1 MALEEEE
8 ALELPLLSDTEAALA
23 CVLGECPRGALLADG
38 TVPCALWHA
47 VYAVIHLP
55 TNVDVELE
63 RLCHANAIRVLKLPA
78 HGDER
83 LVLRA
88 EDYERA
94 LRSSDQEGANAF
106 ADALRHCTG
115 TTCQRDELL
124 AAMHSASGAGI
135 GRCEAWLGSLQAS
148 GWLVPARQAVA
159 AGPSEAPASEGA
171 RSADLWLW
179 GMPHA
184 GRLLYTLSKC
194 RSAVL
199 ALLNRQ
205 KFGRTMRRTVEGA
218 PALRKLLTQSK
229 LDLTF
234 VLRDLIGKR
243 LIKSTDTTAGTVL
256 ELSPAGFQAAAAA
269 AARGKKRGR

>member
-1 MALEEEE
+1 MSLEEE
-8 ALELPLLSDTEAALA
+8 AADLPVLSDTEAALA

-38 TVPCALWHA
+38 TVPCALWHS

-94 LRSSDQEGANAF
+94 LRSSQQEGANAF
-106 ADALRHCTG
+106 ADALPRCTG
-115 TTCQRDELL
+115 TTCERQELL
-124 AAMHSASGAGI
+124 AAMHSASGAAI
-135 GRCEAWLGSLQAS
+135 GRCEAWLESLQAA
-148 GWLVPARQAVA
+148 GWLVPARQSVA
-159 AGPSEAPASEGA
+159 AGPSEAPASD
-171 RSADLWLW
+171 STDLWLW

-184 GRLLYTLSKC
+184 GRLLYTLSRC

-199 ALLNRQ
+199 ALLSKQ
-205 KFGRTMRRTVEGA
+205 KFGRTMRRTVESA
-218 PALRKLLTQSK
+218 HAVRKPLTQSK

-234 VLRDLIGKR
+234 VLRDMVGKR
-243 LIKSTDTTAGTVL
+243 LIKSTDTKAGTVL

-269 AARGKKRGR
+269 ATRGKKRGR